1 MSHRGRAQLSSSK
14 PDNWLC
20 NVKNKSQYYTAFTVN
35 YTIGVQ
41 EDPITPNGIDTTA
54 SGESQEHTHHTRVCD
69 VRATC
74 RERRP
79 KIPTRNVTFFL
90 EEHGAQST
98 ELVSDELCFVGRFS
112 NYIKISAK

>member
-1 MSHRGRAQLSSSK
+1 MSHRGRAQLPSSK
-14 PDNWLC
+14 SDNWLC
-20 NVKNKSQYYTAFTVN
+20 NVKNKSQYYTACTVN
-35 YTIGVQ
+35 YTPLGSDHTQ
-41 EDPITPNGIDTTA
+41 WATA
-54 SGESQEHTHHTRVCD
+54 SGESQKHTHHTRVCD

-90 EEHGAQST
+90 EEHRAQST

>member
-1 MSHRGRAQLSSSK
+1 M
-14 PDNWLC
+14 N
-20 NVKNKSQYYTAFTVN
+20 FTGGIQV
-35 YTIGVQ
+35 
-41 EDPITPNGIDTTA
+41 DPITPNGIDTTA
-54 SGESQEHTHHTRVCD
+54 SGESQKHTHHTRVCD

-90 EEHGAQST
+90 EEHRAQST